1 MKLLQEIV
9 ESLKMAWH
17 AIIANKARG
26 VLTTLG
32 IIIGIVAVTTTMTAF
47 NGMQSAFR
55 QSAGAVGADVIYV
68 SRMPWITMNDFFS
81 FRNRPNLNLAEAEAL
96 EAAFKGHAIVSPS
109 MSTRRDL
116 RYRSST
122 MAGISVIGTTEKM
135 PIITNRMPAV
145 GRFLMEFDVRYKKNV
160 VILGHAVAEDLFG
173 TVNPI
178 NKEMNVGRS
187 VFRVAGVLEEQGG
200 NTMGGGPDFDRQV
213 FVPISTFVKSFGG
226 RRFTDVDIAVKTPE
240 VSDLSELEYEV
251 IGEMR
256 RIRKLRPAEESNFSI
271 NKLDSL
277 LGAFNNIVGAVIGI
291 GLLITGISLFVG
303 GIGVMN
309 IMFVSVTERTR
320 EIGIRKAIGAKRRSI
335 LMQFL
340 FESAAICL
348 IGGLVGVAI
357 SAGLAA
363 VLTATGV
370 LDASISTGILVT
382 AIVISI
388 LVGVFA
394 GLVPAYKGAGLDPID
409 ALRYE

>member
-9 ESLKMAWH
+9 ESLKIAWN

-26 VLTTLG
+26 ILTTLG
-32 IIIGIVAVTTTMTAF
+32 IIIGIVAVTTTMSAF

-55 QSAGAVGADVIYV
+55 QGAGAVGADVIYV
-68 SRMPWITMNDFFS
+68 SRMPWITINDFFS

-96 EAAFKGHAIVSPS
+96 EAAFKGHAIVNPS
-109 MSTRRDL
+109 MNTRRDL
-116 RYRSST
+116 RFRSST
-122 MAGISVIGTTEKM
+122 MEGITVIGTTEKM

-178 NKEMNVGRS
+178 NKEINVGRS

-200 NTMGGGPDFDRQV
+200 NTMGGPDFDRQV
-213 FVPISTFVKSFGG
+213 VVPISTFVKSFGG
-226 RRFTDVDIAVKTPE
+226 RRFTDVDIAVKSPE
-240 VSDLSELEYEV
+240 VSDLRELEYEV

-256 RIRKLRPAEESNFSI
+256 KIRKLRPTEESNFSI

-277 LGAFNNIVGAVIGI
+277 LGAFNNIVGAVVGI
-291 GLLITGISLFVG
+291 GLLITSISLFVG

-357 SAGLAA
+357 SAGVAA
-363 VLTATGV
+363 MLTATGTM
-370 LDASISTGILVT
+370 DASISPGILIT
-382 AIVISI
+382 SIVISI

-394 GLVPAYKGAGLDPID
+394 GLVPAYKGARLDPID

>member
-9 ESLKMAWH
+9 ESLKMAWN

-96 EAAFKGHAIVSPS
+96 EAALKGHAIVSPS
-109 MSTRRDL
+109 ISARRDL

-122 MAGISVIGTTEKM
+122 MESISVIGTTEKM

-200 NTMGGGPDFDRQV
+200 NTMGGPDFDRQV

-226 RRFTDVDIAVKTPE
+226 RRFTDVDIAVKSPE
-240 VSDLSELEYEV
+240 VSDLRELEYEV

-256 RIRKLRPAEESNFSI
+256 KIRKLRPAEESNFSI

-291 GLLITGISLFVG
+291 GLLITSISLFVG

-363 VLTATGV
+363 VLTATGM

-382 AIVISI
+382 SIVISI

-394 GLVPAYKGAGLDPID
+394 GLVPAFKGARLDPLD